1 MIFLCN
7 LQKKENILIK
17 VINISKSYGKLN
29 VLSDISFNLN
39 RGEIVGLLGV
49 NGAGKSTLLKI
60 LSGVIEQDQGV
71 VEIFGETFGNNA
83 SLNIKNQIGYLSED
97 NPLYEDMYVDEYL
110 DYIVGIYNLDKTK
123 VQFIFER
130 VGLAGEYKKKIS
142 VLSKGNRQRVGI
154 IQALIH
160 DPRFLM
166 LDEAT
171 GGLDPNQRESINN
184 LIQDLSKDKIILLS
198 THILSD
204 VRNICSRL
212 ILIDKGRIVA
222 DKRIN
227 EIDSIENI
235 FFELTNENNSR

>member
-1 MIFLCN
+1 M
-7 LQKKENILIK
+7 
-17 VINISKSYGKLN
+17 
-29 VLSDISFNLN
+29 LSDISFNLN
-39 RGEIVGLLGV
+39 RGEIIGLLGV

-60 LSGVIEQDQGV
+60 LSGTIEPDKGM
-71 VEIFGETFGNNA
+71 VEIFGETFNSD
-83 SLNIKNQIGYLSED
+83 SLNIKRQTGYLSED
-97 NPLYEDMYVDEYL
+97 NPLYENMYVREYL
-110 DYIVGIYNLDKTK
+110 DYIAGIYNLDKTNIQLITK
-123 VQFIFER
+123 K
-130 VGLAGEYKKKIS
+130 VGLTDEYTKKIS
-142 VLSKGNRQRVGI
+142 ALSKGNRQRVGI

-184 LIQDLSKDKIILLS
+184 LILDLAKDKIILLS

-204 VRNICSRL
+204 VKDICSRF
-212 ILIDKGRIVA
+212 ILIDKGRVVA
-222 DKRIN
+222 DKKTN